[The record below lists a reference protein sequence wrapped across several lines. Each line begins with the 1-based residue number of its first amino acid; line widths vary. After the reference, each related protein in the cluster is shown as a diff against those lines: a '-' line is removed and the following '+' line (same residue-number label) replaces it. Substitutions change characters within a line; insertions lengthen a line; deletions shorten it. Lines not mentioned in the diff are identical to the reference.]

1 MFVDYVKK
9 CGLFSVFQY
18 VFSSFRLTAAL
29 LAALVD
35 IIANAFNKSG
45 AD

>member
-1 MFVDYVKK
+1 MFVDYLKK

-29 LAALVD
+29 LAAVVD
-35 IIANAFNKSG
+35 IIVNAFNKSG
-45 AD
+45 VD